1 MVKKVKFGV
10 VLAIM
15 AQAILFVAKTVIPE
29 FDLVPSQE
37 EALHKAMD
45 GLAAFL
51 GALALFINPD
61 GSSATEPWE
70 PKQNILKKIFKIF

>member
-1 MVKKVKFGV
+1 MVQKVKFGV

-15 AQAILFVAKTVIPE
+15 AQAILFVAKTIIPE
-29 FDLVPSQE
+29 FDLIPAQE

-51 GALALFINPD
+51 GALAIFINPD
-61 GSSATEPWE
+61 GTSATKAWE
-70 PKQNILKKIFKIF
+70 PKGNIFKRIFKG